1 MQVIS
6 GNGVKVC
13 TYEYCFNNVVG
24 ESSIGRVSECDLT
37 IEAVS
42 LSRKHAIILV
52 ERGTHFVMDNG
63 SRNKTLRGEVS
74 REEGG

>member
-1 MQVIS
+1 MLFCWYV
-6 GNGVKVC
+6 G
-13 TYEYCFNNVVG
+13 TYDHIHCFNAG

-42 LSRKHAIILV
+42 LSRKHAVILI

-63 SRNKTLRGEVS
+63 SRNKTLRGKVIRGWRWEW
-74 REEGG
+74 

>member
-1 MQVIS
+1 M
-6 GNGVKVC
+6 
-13 TYEYCFNNVVG
+13 
-24 ESSIGRVSECDLT
+24 ECDLS

-63 SRNKTLRGEVS
+63 SRNKTFRGEV
-74 REEGG
+74 GGWAVR